1 MQMNNA
7 HTNVD
12 SRTETGEKSLLNLGC
27 GSHFHPAWVNVDI
40 KSSCEGV
47 ITHDLTHG
55 IPFADETFD
64 AVYHSHLLEHLDRNK
79 AHEFVADCHRVL
91 KPGGI
96 IRIAVPD
103 LETIARLY
111 LKSLDEA
118 LQGDEQAA
126 ERHEWMT
133 IELLDQLARHQPGGH
148 MLKHWSRDPMPCKDF
163 VISRLGSEV
172 KKYLE
177 RKPSLSE
184 SKVDALSVGRFR
196 LSGEVHQWMYDRF
209 SLARLLE
216 SAGFTETEAVTAS
229 RSRIPG
235 FENYHLDTEPGGQV
249 RKPDSLFMEAVKRH
263 DQPHRKPVR
272 NSGPAIEETAPEK
285 GFGEN
290 MQDGAK
296 NNLIKKELE
305 QISTAFEAGDHA
317 GVIRAAGRLK
327 SLRVGIQG
335 LDLIRANAFMGLG
348 EKASAIEALK
358 EELRYFPNNGQ
369 AAELLKHLEKAGSM
383 SGLAHEEFNSLYQAV
398 QPYTMVGPK
407 RLLSLYTLS
416 RRILEQGSPGHF
428 AECGVAAGGSSAL
441 LAWVMKNYGNGTR
454 KLFSFD
460 SFEGMP
466 EPTEEDRHKGIPAN
480 ETGWGTGTCAAPM
493 DSLKEI
499 CGRLGVI
506 DLVEPVKGY
515 FNETL
520 PQYKNRIGTLA
531 FLHMDGDWYEST
543 RDILDNFYDLV
554 RPGGLIQVD
563 DYGHWEGC
571 RKALDEF
578 FESRGIS
585 PEKHVIDATGIW
597 FVKPA

>member
-1 MQMNNA
+1 
-7 HTNVD
+7 
-12 SRTETGEKSLLNLGC
+12 
-27 GSHFHPAWVNVDI
+27 
-40 KSSCEGV
+40 
-47 ITHDLTHG
+47 
-55 IPFADETFD
+55 
-64 AVYHSHLLEHLDRNK
+64 
-79 AHEFVADCHRVL
+79 
-91 KPGGI
+91 
-96 IRIAVPD
+96 
-103 LETIARLY
+103 
-111 LKSLDEA
+111 
-118 LQGDEQAA
+118 
-126 ERHEWMT
+126 
-133 IELLDQLARHQPGGH
+133 
-148 MLKHWSRDPMPCKDF
+148 
-163 VISRLGSEV
+163 
-172 KKYLE
+172 
-177 RKPSLSE
+177 
-184 SKVDALSVGRFR
+184 
-196 LSGEVHQWMYDRF
+196 
-209 SLARLLE
+209 
-216 SAGFTETEAVTAS
+216 
-229 RSRIPG
+229 
-235 FENYHLDTEPGGQV
+235 
-249 RKPDSLFMEAVKRH
+249 
-263 DQPHRKPVR
+263 
-272 NSGPAIEETAPEK
+272 
-285 GFGEN
+285 
-290 MQDGAK
+290 
-296 NNLIKKELE
+296 
-305 QISTAFEAGDHA
+305 
-317 GVIRAAGRLK
+317 
-327 SLRVGIQG
+327 
-335 LDLIRANAFMGLG
+335 
-348 EKASAIEALK
+348 
-358 EELRYFPNNGQ
+358 
-369 AAELLKHLEKAGSM
+369 
-383 SGLAHEEFNSLYQAV
+383 
-398 QPYTMVGPK
+398 MVGPK

-454 KLFSFD
+454 KLFRFD

-499 CGRLGVI
+499 CGRLRVM